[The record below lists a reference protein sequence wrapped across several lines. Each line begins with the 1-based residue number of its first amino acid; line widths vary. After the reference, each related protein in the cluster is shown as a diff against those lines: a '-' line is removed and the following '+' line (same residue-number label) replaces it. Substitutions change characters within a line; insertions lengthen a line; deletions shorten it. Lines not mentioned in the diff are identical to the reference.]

1 MWRFDEELSQRL
13 LLIDDFVAFV
23 FVAVVVEVAAGEL
36 DIVVSAAVTVIIF
49 HLVVIVLVLFVVDA
63 VISDIEID
71 DGDSAVA

>member
-1 MWRFDEELSQRL
+1 MSQRL

-36 DIVVSAAVTVIIF
+36 DIVVSAAVTVIVF

-63 VISDIEID
+63 VISDIAID

>member
-1 MWRFDEELSQRL
+1 MWRFDEDLSQRL

-23 FVAVVVEVAAGEL
+23 FVAVVVEVAAAEL
-36 DIVVSAAVTVIIF
+36 DIVVSAAVTVIVF

>member
-1 MWRFDEELSQRL
+1 M

>member
-1 MWRFDEELSQRL
+1 MSQRL
-13 LLIDDFVAFV
+13 LLIDDFVGFV
-23 FVAVVVEVAAGEL
+23 FIAVVVEVAAGEL

>member
-1 MWRFDEELSQRL
+1 MWRFDEDLSQRL

-23 FVAVVVEVAAGEL
+23 FVAVVDEVAAAEL
-36 DIVVSAAVTVIIF
+36 DIVVSAAVTVIAF

>member
-1 MWRFDEELSQRL
+1 MWRFDEDLSQRL

-23 FVAVVVEVAAGEL
+23 FVAAVVEVAAAEL
-36 DIVVSAAVTVIIF
+36 DIVVSAAVTVIVF
-49 HLVVIVLVLFVVDA
+49 HLVVIVLVLFVDDA

>member
-1 MWRFDEELSQRL
+1 MWRFDEDLSQRL

-23 FVAVVVEVAAGEL
+23 FVAVVDEVAAAEL
-36 DIVVSAAVTVIIF
+36 DIVVSAAVTVIVF
-49 HLVVIVLVLFVVDA
+49 HLVVIVLVLFVDDA

>member
-1 MWRFDEELSQRL
+1 MWRFDEDLSQRL
-13 LLIDDFVAFV
+13 LLIDDFVGFV
-23 FVAVVVEVAAGEL
+23 FVAVVAEVAAGEL

>member
-1 MWRFDEELSQRL
+1 M

-23 FVAVVVEVAAGEL
+23 FVAVVDEVAAAEL
-36 DIVVSAAVTVIIF
+36 DIVVSAAVTVIAF

>member
-1 MWRFDEELSQRL
+1 MWRFDEDLSQRL

-23 FVAVVVEVAAGEL
+23 FVAVVVEVAAAEL
-36 DIVVSAAVTVIIF
+36 DIVVSAAVTVILF

>member
-1 MWRFDEELSQRL
+1 M

-23 FVAVVVEVAAGEL
+23 FVAVVDEVAAAEL
-36 DIVVSAAVTVIIF
+36 DIVVSAAVTVIAF

-71 DGDSAVA
+71 DGDSTVA

>member
-1 MWRFDEELSQRL
+1 M
-13 LLIDDFVAFV
+13 LLIDDFVGFV

>member
-1 MWRFDEELSQRL
+1 MWRFDEDLSQRL

-36 DIVVSAAVTVIIF
+36 DIVVSAAVTVIVF

-63 VISDIEID
+63 VISDIAID
-71 DGDSAVA
+71 DGDSAVT

>member
-1 MWRFDEELSQRL
+1 MSQRL
-13 LLIDDFVAFV
+13 LLIDDFVGFV
-23 FVAVVVEVAAGEL
+23 FVAVVAEVAAGEL

>member
-1 MWRFDEELSQRL
+1 MWRFDEDLSQRL

-23 FVAVVVEVAAGEL
+23 FVAVVVDVAAGEL

>member
-1 MWRFDEELSQRL
+1 MWRFDEDLSQRL
-13 LLIDDFVAFV
+13 LLIDDFVGFV

>member
-1 MWRFDEELSQRL
+1 MWRFDEDLSQRL
-13 LLIDDFVAFV
+13 LLIDDFVGFV
-23 FVAVVVEVAAGEL
+23 FIAVVVEVAAGEL

>member
-1 MWRFDEELSQRL
+1 MSQRL

>member
-1 MWRFDEELSQRL
+1 MWRFDEDLSQRL

-36 DIVVSAAVTVIIF
+36 DIVVSAAVTVIVF

-63 VISDIEID
+63 VISDIAID

>member
-1 MWRFDEELSQRL
+1 MWRFDEDLSQRL